1 MAFDRLQKLGDE
13 KLQRIVNELMRGTP
27 APMLARL
34 IQQEWGDAQ
43 DVGEESL
50 ARQLKRLH
58 GAICN
63 GAFGGELAAEA
74 RLRASVRIKLFHG
87 ANVDCLDE
95 LIQLA
100 LIQKERVFI
109 LVERERLLGKP
120 SASLSPMIRLYM
132 DLLESVQKIKFDL
145 GLDEYRRGMPI
156 NRATVIVPDQTS
168 RGIEQRLIEAVSA
181 MEEIFGKSGIE

>member
-1 MAFDRLQKLGDE
+1 MAFGRFQKLGKE

-27 APMLARL
+27 AQMLARQ

-58 GAICN
+58 AAICN
-63 GAFGGELAAEA
+63 GVFGGELATEA
-74 RLRASVRIKLFHG
+74 RRKASVRIKLFH
-87 ANVDCLDE
+87 ASNVDCLDE

-120 SASLSPMIRLYM
+120 IASLSPMIRLYM

-145 GLDEYRRGMPI
+145 GVDEYKRGVPM
-156 NRATVIVPDQTS
+156 NRAAVIEADPCRIEQEQRVLEAISYMDEVFRR
-168 RGIEQRLIEAVSA
+168 RGIE
-181 MEEIFGKSGIE
+181 